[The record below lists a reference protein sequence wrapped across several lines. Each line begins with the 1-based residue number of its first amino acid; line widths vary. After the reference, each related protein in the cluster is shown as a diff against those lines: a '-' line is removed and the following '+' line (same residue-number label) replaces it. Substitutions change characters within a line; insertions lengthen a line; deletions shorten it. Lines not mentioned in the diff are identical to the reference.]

1 LRGESAVRHY
11 LTDDQPQPL
20 SIPAVRCIDFDPNV
34 ALGRP
39 LAATQDR
46 FSQLALAA
54 AFEAWERA
62 GFSREKTEGNP
73 DAGVYWGTALGGVMA
88 LERGYRDLWQHG
100 RTRLSPMTVVMGMNN
115 SASAN
120 ISIQLGL
127 GNASQSFTVACAS
140 ASSAIGEAYRRIR
153 DGEATIMLTGGSD
166 APLAYGV
173 VRAWDAM
180 RVLAPG
186 DAETSYRACRPF
198 SDDRSGLV
206 LGEGAAA
213 MVLEEWDHAVARK
226 APILA
231 ELAGYGTSS
240 DHTHLVRP
248 QPEGQVRAIHLA
260 LADAHMQPHEIGYV
274 NAHGTGTS
282 EGDPAEIES
291 LRTVFGAHA
300 ENLAVSATKSV
311 HGHLMGAAGAIEALI
326 TILALKHDAIPPTAN
341 VNQIDPSC
349 SGVRHITD
357 AALTGS
363 GLQAALCN
371 SFAFGGSNTVLAF
384 RAVRAT

>member
-1 LRGESAVRHY
+1 
-11 LTDDQPQPL
+11 
-20 SIPAVRCIDFDPNV
+20 
-34 ALGRP
+34 
-39 LAATQDR
+39 
-46 FSQLALAA
+46 
-54 AFEAWERA
+54 
-62 GFSREKTEGNP
+62 
-73 DAGVYWGTALGGVMA
+73 
-88 LERGYRDLWQHG
+88 
-100 RTRLSPMTVVMGMNN
+100 
-115 SASAN
+115 
-120 ISIQLGL
+120 
-127 GNASQSFTVACAS
+127 
-140 ASSAIGEAYRRIR
+140 
-153 DGEATIMLTGGSD
+153 
-166 APLAYGV
+166 
-173 VRAWDAM
+173 
-180 RVLAPG
+180 
-186 DAETSYRACRPF
+186 
-198 SDDRSGLV
+198 
-206 LGEGAAA
+206 
-213 MVLEEWDHAVARK
+213 
-226 APILA
+226 
-231 ELAGYGTSS
+231 
-240 DHTHLVRP
+240 LVRP

>member
-1 LRGESAVRHY
+1 
-11 LTDDQPQPL
+11 
-20 SIPAVRCIDFDPNV
+20 
-34 ALGRP
+34 
-39 LAATQDR
+39 
-46 FSQLALAA
+46 
-54 AFEAWERA
+54 
-62 GFSREKTEGNP
+62 
-73 DAGVYWGTALGGVMA
+73 
-88 LERGYRDLWQHG
+88 
-100 RTRLSPMTVVMGMNN
+100 MGMNN

-186 DAETSYRACRPF
+186 DAETSPRACRPF

-213 MVLEEWDHAVARK
+213 MVLEEWDHAVARG

-248 QPEGQVRAIHLA
+248 QPEGQVRAMHLA
-260 LADAHMQPHEIGYV
+260 LADAGMQPHEVGYV

-282 EGDPAEIES
+282 EGDPAEIEA
-291 LRTVFGAHA
+291 LRSVFGTQA

-326 TILALKHDAIPPTAN
+326 TILALKHDAIPPTAH
-341 VNQIDPSC
+341 VNQIDP
-349 SGVRHITD
+349 
-357 AALTGS
+357 A
-363 GLQAALCN
+363 
-371 SFAFGGSNTVLAF
+371 
-384 RAVRAT
+384 